1 MTIFDANAA
10 ALDDLDTS
18 VRVLLEKT
26 DTIRGFEPITAADSN
41 LTARV
46 CGKYLHSRH
55 APVREAQR
63 LTASLSEGNPGFIV
77 LIGLGFGYT
86 AQQCLRTMPDA
97 HVYIVVPD
105 TALFK
110 EILHLRDMS
119 HILRDRR
126 VTLLFQPEPR
136 ELIRCIS
143 GEGRKS
149 FSILSNRGILQLYP
163 DYCRGLLSA
172 LEAYRS
178 KTEINENTLIRFGET
193 WVKNVIHNMQ
203 VLETS
208 SNIRELRGLF
218 NGLPKLLLAAGPSLD
233 AIRPR
238 LSALRKRCI
247 VIAVDTAAR
256 FCAANGLEPDF
267 LVVVDPQYW
276 NTRHLDRFP
285 FSNTLVIS
293 EPSTHPRTFRLC
305 RGRVFMG
312 GSVFPLGSVLEKG
325 TGKRDMLGSGGSVA
339 TTAWDFARYLGP
351 GPVYCAGLDLGYPEK
366 QTHFAGSYFETRVH
380 YLSRRTNPSETMNFS
395 YLHSG
400 APYYTAAAGGGTV
413 LTDKRLAVYAKWFEQ
428 QLNAPSPG
436 SGQAAVHPKTYTLS
450 PNGTAIA
457 GMETAD
463 TADVLELPEIR
474 DEIDGITSKLR
485 SSAENRTSPPG
496 KVTEAFRE
504 LQAELRGLAVTAERG
519 IELSKSLLSAANPEE
534 ISALLEGLQRVD
546 SAITASPM
554 KEIAGFLLQKTAKEV
569 SGPGPG
575 VENSLKLYS
584 ALRESIRYH
593 IDLISRLQNS

>member
-1 MTIFDANAA
+1 MTIFDANTA
-10 ALDDLDTS
+10 ALNDLDTS

-26 DTIRGFEPITAADSN
+26 DTIRGFEPLTAADAN
-41 LTARV
+41 LTARIS
-46 CGKYLHSRH
+46 GKYLHSRH

-63 LTASLSEGNPGFIV
+63 LIASLSEETPGFIV

-86 AQQCLRTMPDA
+86 AEQCLHALPDP

-110 EILHLRDMS
+110 EVLHLRDIR

-126 VTLLFQPEPR
+126 VTLLIQPEPR

-149 FSILSNRGILQLYP
+149 FSILPNRGILQLYP
-163 DYCRGLLSA
+163 DYCRDLLSA

-208 SNIRELRGLF
+208 GNIRDLRGSF
-218 NGLPKLLLAAGPSLD
+218 GSLPKLLLAAGPSLD

-247 VIAVDTAAR
+247 VIAVDTTAR

-285 FSNTLVIS
+285 FPDTLVIS

-312 GSVFPLGSVLEKG
+312 GSVFPLGSVLEQAV
-325 TGKRDMLGSGGSVA
+325 GKRDMLGSGGSVA

-351 GPVYCAGLDLGYPEK
+351 GTVYCAGLDLGYPEK
-366 QTHFAGSYFETRVH
+366 QTHFAGSYFEARVH
-380 YLSRRTNPSETMNFS
+380 YLSRRTNPAETMNFS

-400 APYYTAAAGGGTV
+400 APYYTAAAGGGKV

-428 QLNAPSPG
+428 QLAPFSRPD
-436 SGQAAVHPKTYTLS
+436 SQPETYTLS

-457 GMETAD
+457 GMETVN

-474 DEIDGITSKLR
+474 DEIDGITGKLR
-485 SSAENRTSPPG
+485 SSAEKGTFPPG
-496 KVTEAFRE
+496 RVIEAFRDLRE
-504 LQAELRGLAVTAERG
+504 ELRGLENTARRG
-519 IELSKSLLSAANPEE
+519 IELSKALLSAANPEE
-534 ISALLEGLQRVD
+534 TSSILEGLQTVD
-546 SAITASPM
+546 TEITTSPI

-569 SGPGPG
+569 SGPGSG
-575 VENSLKLYS
+575 AENSLKLYT
-584 ALRESIRYH
+584 ALKKSIQYH